1 MDSHK
6 TSNTTRRVHKN
17 PRVPLSCGPCR
28 ARKLKCNRQQ
38 PCHNCISRGH
48 DDLCVFANGKTPR
61 SNAMQT
67 QGMECRLHRLE
78 ELVASFTAEPGLA
91 SQLPNGTK
99 PIDVIKTSLDDDSS
113 QEGSIPELGT
123 MEEKSPYRGS
133 TNWQDVLQEIVALKN
148 TWNQFK
154 FDMEADE
161 LDQAFAQGLSTHE
174 PVISAGNPRSLDKA
188 ELIAS
193 LPPKQT
199 TDQFVNK
206 FFDPNDPAP
215 PLLVIHEPTFRKQYE
230 EHWRNPDRTDVAW
243 LGLLFSMLWMTV
255 QSEIE
260 SPKDA
265 AQYMGVGESLA
276 ELFRTRTAQCLMH
289 ANITRSE
296 PHVIETMCF
305 QALAEYM
312 RRKDIESGIW
322 MALGQIVRAAMRMG
336 FHRDPSHYPKAFSP
350 FQGEMRRR
358 IWAFI
363 CQADHVCSFH
373 IGLPSM
379 ISSAISDTAMP
390 SNLHDWELTEGMA
403 KLPPSRPMSEVTG
416 ITYMV
421 TKSQILQ
428 TVGRIGE
435 LLYNTKQ
442 MSYDRVLQ
450 LDQELFQVVRDIPEP
465 FRMTSWNA
473 AETESLFKTM
483 QRVHVGILYS
493 EGMCALHRKYIST
506 ARKDQKFALSRQRC
520 LQSAI
525 ALIDLQTGLQSLLRP
540 GHHLEQS
547 RWCLAPVANS
557 SFRLAIMIVCLD
569 LQQDGDAQSES
580 IEADDVL
587 IGINRA
593 DRMKKVEGAW
603 DTWMNLGDTTAEGQ
617 KFHRVFAAVLQKL
630 RSERN
635 GGPDGGFPPPKTPGT
650 LAYTPPQDFSPDMGS
665 GGAGSSIP
673 SSVAYAPGFDDRSSS
688 SAYTEPT
695 PPPVGAPEFYTEV
708 PDLLD
713 TNNWDTLF
721 QEYGFENPNLLY
733 NLDYDPFATHAF

>member
-1 MDSHK
+1 
-6 TSNTTRRVHKN
+6 
-17 PRVPLSCGPCR
+17 
-28 ARKLKCNRQQ
+28 
-38 PCHNCISRGH
+38 
-48 DDLCVFANGKTPR
+48 
-61 SNAMQT
+61 
-67 QGMECRLHRLE
+67 
-78 ELVASFTAEPGLA
+78 
-91 SQLPNGTK
+91 
-99 PIDVIKTSLDDDSS
+99 
-113 QEGSIPELGT
+113 
-123 MEEKSPYRGS
+123 
-133 TNWQDVLQEIVALKN
+133 
-148 TWNQFK
+148 
-154 FDMEADE
+154 
-161 LDQAFAQGLSTHE
+161 
-174 PVISAGNPRSLDKA
+174 
-188 ELIAS
+188 
-193 LPPKQT
+193 
-199 TDQFVNK
+199 
-206 FFDPNDPAP
+206 
-215 PLLVIHEPTFRKQYE
+215 
-230 EHWRNPDRTDVAW
+230 
-243 LGLLFSMLWMTV
+243 MTV

-276 ELFRTRTAQCLMH
+276 DLFRTRTAQCLMH

-450 LDQELFQVVRDIPEP
+450 LDQELFQVVKDIPEP
-465 FRMTSWNA
+465 FRMTSWKA
-473 AETESLFKTM
+473 AETESLFTTM

-635 GGPDGGFPPPKTPGT
+635 GGPDGGLPPPKTPGT
-650 LAYTPPQDFSPDMGS
+650 LAYTPPQDFSPGMGS

-673 SSVAYAPGFDDRSSS
+673 SSVAYAPGFDDHSSS
-688 SAYTEPT
+688 TAYTEPT
-695 PPPVGAPEFYTEV
+695 PPLVGAPEFYTEV

-713 TNNWDTLF
+713 TVRDI
-721 QEYGFENPNLLY
+721 GSP
-733 NLDYDPFATHAF
+733 H

>member
-1 MDSHK
+1 MNNKYQGQPLELNCLETEVSARLVGDFQAALGQREPACLKKPPARPHVAAEPLLFLSDS
-6 TSNTTRRVHKN
+6 RREDIEVLDIWTAN
-17 PRVPLSCGPCR
+17 RL
-28 ARKLKCNRQQ
+28 RKLSHIFINNINPGRWITIGLPTPPAESTKIRVS
-38 PCHNCISRGH
+38 PFLAGPAGRGSKYSPTAWAKRAMGH

-91 SQLPNGTK
+91 SQLPNSTK

-123 MEEKSPYRGS
+123 MEEKTPYRGS
-133 TNWQDVLQEIVALKN
+133 TNWQDVLQE
-148 TWNQFK
+148 
-154 FDMEADE
+154 
-161 LDQAFAQGLSTHE
+161 
-174 PVISAGNPRSLDKA
+174 
-188 ELIAS
+188 
-193 LPPKQT
+193 
-199 TDQFVNK
+199 
-206 FFDPNDPAP
+206 
-215 PLLVIHEPTFRKQYE
+215 YE

-276 ELFRTRTAQCLMH
+276 DLFRTRTAHCLMH

-358 IWAFI
+358 LWAFI

-630 RSERN
+630 RSEQN
-635 GGPDGGFPPPKTPGT
+635 GGPDGGLPPPKTPGT

-673 SSVAYAPGFDDRSSS
+673 SSVAYAPGFDDHSSS

-713 TNNWDTLF
+713 TVRDIDLHIDT
-721 QEYGFENPNLLY
+721 
-733 NLDYDPFATHAF
+733 

>member
-1 MDSHK
+1 MGRVLKLGAEPLKWAFLYPPSKQLLAVKVGYRIFARAPHSRKPLLFGLAVDFHERKSILSVLNPVLAQIIVK
-6 TSNTTRRVHKN
+6 SNPKPLGVELARPSKRASNGTR
-17 PRVPLSCGPCR
+17 
-28 ARKLKCNRQQ
+28 LKCNRQQ

-91 SQLPNGTK
+91 SQLPNSTK

-123 MEEKSPYRGS
+123 MEEKTPYRGS
-133 TNWQDVLQEIVALKN
+133 TNWQDVLQE
-148 TWNQFK
+148 
-154 FDMEADE
+154 
-161 LDQAFAQGLSTHE
+161 
-174 PVISAGNPRSLDKA
+174 
-188 ELIAS
+188 
-193 LPPKQT
+193 
-199 TDQFVNK
+199 
-206 FFDPNDPAP
+206 
-215 PLLVIHEPTFRKQYE
+215 YE

-276 ELFRTRTAQCLMH
+276 DLFRTRTAHCLMH

-358 IWAFI
+358 LWAFI

-473 AETESLFKTM
+473 AETETLFKTM

-630 RSERN
+630 RSEQN
-635 GGPDGGFPPPKTPGT
+635 GGPDGGLPPPKTPGT

-673 SSVAYAPGFDDRSSS
+673 SSVAYAPGFDDHSSS

-713 TNNWDTLF
+713 TVRDIDLHSDT
-721 QEYGFENPNLLY
+721 
-733 NLDYDPFATHAF
+733 